1 MNDTDVT
8 QYFIDGTYKCVQNII
23 KSPNVLIIVIAYNDI
38 LQKFVL
44 CIVFTFTKEDK
55 DMFIQFYILL
65 KAKYNFNQKRL
76 ICDFSKAN
84 IEPIK
89 NLYGEGKINIINSGF
104 GYNNKIINESQF
116 KKLKLKPDEGTIF
129 NDNMHLIYQL
139 IIN

>member
-8 QYFIDGTYKCVQNII
+8 LYFIDGTYKCVQNII

-65 KAKYNFNQKRL
+65 KAKYRIEKKN
-76 ICDFSKAN
+76 N
-84 IEPIK
+84 I
-89 NLYGEGKINIINSGF
+89 
-104 GYNNKIINESQF
+104 Q
-116 KKLKLKPDEGTIF
+116 
-129 NDNMHLIYQL
+129 
-139 IIN
+139 